1 MNEAAM
7 KKELH
12 KLIDDADDRQI
23 KEIYG
28 LMLNY
33 FNENEE
39 GGWDSLSPYRQERIT
54 ESIKQADAGLGRPF
68 DEVTRELREK
78 YGLNGNSKL

>member
-39 GGWDSLSPYRQERIT
+39 GGWDSLSPYHKERIT
-54 ESIKQADAGLGRPF
+54 ESIKQAEAGLGVPAKDVLKQARK
-68 DEVTRELREK
+68 K
-78 YGLNGNSKL
+78 YGLNS